1 MYVLALI
8 SFLLV
13 QSIQAFVQP
22 IISLKDDVSTSA
34 SLAGQVAQSEVQ
46 VMGKA
51 ATIPV
56 AVPLPIAQQPP
67 VQLTVNVATP
77 QATANVATAIAN
89 QANSAAVAASA
100 ANSAANAAQAAALA
114 ANAAQAA
121 AVTANTA
128 ANAAATA
135 HTAADAAASANTAVK
150 AAARANIAANAAVRA
165 VESAPSQPAVAATPA
180 VGATADAFLPKPVV
194 PASRFWSSS
203 QWLWQLITGLTLAM
217 VVKAFCI
224 VGNILVQISPMPQ
237 VVRWDAR
244 KCTGE
249 ADAAP
254 YVSIAFGGCQWCFY
268 GMFAW
273 LVTQRSGF
281 LILVQSNILGAI
293 LGTYYLRTFYVNCR
307 SEVSLASLQKYLSAV
322 TSLALL
328 QVCAMGVLPAERALF
343 LTGLVSSFCSFIGAT
358 SVLVTVPAVIRTK
371 DSRSIPGPYAIANL
385 GSSVVWS
392 LCGYLLDD
400 PLVMIPNLFSSCC
413 SATSLGL
420 KAYYPS
426 DFFATGSDKPDNMST
441 AEEAIDTPAKEL
453 EYVGKKDFRK
463 STEFTPLKLH
473 TSKMDTFVCV
483 DKMGDPIKT
492 PALDASTHLLE
503 KLAEIEPLPIPMA
516 AGDGCGTGGTF

>member
-1 MYVLALI
+1 MHLLALV
-8 SFLLV
+8 SLLLV
-13 QSIQAFVQP
+13 KSSSAFIQPFSPSVVNAAANP
-22 IISLKDDVSTSA
+22 
-34 SLAGQVAQSEVQ
+34 VAEQARQ
-46 VMGKA
+46 
-51 ATIPV
+51 PV
-56 AVPLPIAQQPP
+56 AVQVTQP
-67 VQLTVNVATP
+67 QTP
-77 QATANVATAIAN
+77 QSAASTAAAVAST
-89 QANSAAVAASA
+89 ANSAAVAANA
-100 ANSAANAAQAAALA
+100 ANSAANAAQAAVVA

-150 AAARANIAANAAVRA
+150 AAARANIAANAAAQA
-165 VESAPSQPAVAATPA
+165 VVSAPSQPAAAMTPA
-180 VGATADAFLPKPVV
+180 NVPPLPV
-194 PASRFWSSS
+194 SRLWSAS
-203 QWLWQLITGLTLAM
+203 QWFVQLITGMTLAM
-217 VVKAFCI
+217 VVKALCI
-224 VGNILVQISPMPQ
+224 VGNMLVQVSPIPQ
-237 VVRWDAR
+237 VVRWEAR

-273 LVTQRSGF
+273 LVTNRSGF
-281 LILVQSNILGAI
+281 LILVQSNCLGAL
-293 LGTYYLRTFYVNCR
+293 LGTYYVRTFYINCR
-307 SEVSLASLQKYLSAV
+307 NEVSLVSLQKYLSGV

-385 GSSVVWS
+385 GSSLVWS

-413 SATSLGL
+413 AATSLGL

-426 DFFATGSDKPDNMST
+426 DFFATEGAEKSDKLSACEEGMDN
-441 AEEAIDTPAKEL
+441 PAKEL
-453 EYVGKKDFRK
+453 QYVGKKAFRAAN
-463 STEFTPLKLH
+463 EFTPLKLT
-473 TSKMDTFVCV
+473 TSKFDTLTCV
-483 DKMGDPIKT
+483 DKLGEPFDCE
-492 PALDASTHLLE
+492 ASTRLRE
-503 KLAEIEPLPIPMA
+503 KLADLEPLPIPVV